1 MGAAIVVLINAKG
14 GSGAT
19 TLALEAART
28 LKRGSAPIALVD
40 ADLSGR
46 RTLSVLMDAVR
57 QFDQN
62 RTLGVYSLIASN
74 GITAVELT
82 DSLDNAFALRSDEID
97 SLVDKLGQQHET
109 IIVDAPA
116 PFAGPIRPFMVRA
129 SRYVIV
135 LEPNLLG
142 TSAARTLIGD
152 LAKFGIP
159 LSRIWIVTNLRG
171 GRAEISARELEKALG
186 GTVIAEVPGKGDRNY
201 ARAIEIFAKR
211 LSSAPIEPPLSTLR
225 ASSSIMASGGQ
236 TAPASAN
243 GHTSSNG
250 SGSGGGADATAPTR
264 QSNERRDR
272 LKAEIHE
279 AVTRR
284 IDVVAAS
291 RAHTDGQK
299 IAELRSQISDVTGQL
314 LAECSDVDTAEER
327 AELQQEIIDELL
339 GLGPL
344 EDLMRDAAV
353 SEIMVNGP
361 NIIYVE
367 RGGRITLTDRRFNDE
382 RHLRTIIERI
392 IAPLGRRI
400 DESSPMVD
408 ARLPDGSRVNAII
421 EPLALDGSTLTIRR
435 FGKKRLVMDD
445 LVRFGSIVP
454 EATALLRA
462 MVESRLNVVVSGGTG
477 SGKTTFLNI
486 MSNYIPNH
494 ERIVTIEDAAELM
507 LNQEHVVRLESRP
520 ANIEGRGAVIIRDLV
535 KNSLRM
541 RPDRIVI
548 GECRSGEALDM
559 LQAMNTGHD
568 GSMTTLHANTPRDA
582 LARMETLVLM
592 AGFDLPVRAIRE
604 QIASAVDAVVQIE
617 RMRDGSRKVTSITE
631 VVGME
636 GDIVTMQELIRYQP
650 KGVDANGKVI
660 GEFQYTGV
668 QPHYTSRFEE
678 AGVEFDV
685 RSLAK
690 LQSAGTLW

>member
-211 LSSAPIEPPLSTLR
+211 LSSAPNEPPLSTLR

-243 GHTSSNG
+243 GHASSNG
-250 SGSGGGADATAPTR
+250 SGSGGGADAAAPTR

>member
-1 MGAAIVVLINAKG
+1 MSAAITVLINAKG

-19 TLALEAART
+19 TLGLEAART
-28 LKRGSAPIALVD
+28 LKRGNTTVALVD

-46 RTLSVLMDAVR
+46 RTLSVLLDAVR
-57 QFDQN
+57 LFDEN
-62 RTLGVYSLIASN
+62 RTLGVYSLITSN

-82 DSLDNAFALRSDEID
+82 DSLDNAFALRVEEVD
-97 SLVDKLGQQHET
+97 SLVDKLAQQHEAV
-109 IIVDAPA
+109 IVDAPA
-116 PFAGPIRPFMVRA
+116 PFAAAVRPFMVRA

-142 TSAARTLIGD
+142 TSAARALIGD

-159 LSRIWIVTNLRG
+159 LARIWIVTNLRG

-186 GTVIAEVPGKGDRNY
+186 GTVVAEIPGKGDRNF
-201 ARAIEIFAKR
+201 ARAIETLAKR
-211 LSSAPIEPPLSTLR
+211 LATAPQEPPLTSLR
-225 ASSSIMASGGQ
+225 ASSSTTAASGGQ
-236 TAPASAN
+236 SPAASNGHAN
-243 GHTSSNG
+243 GASSNG
-250 SGSGGGADATAPTR
+250 HAASVEMKPQRANS
-264 QSNERRDR
+264 ERRNR

-299 IAELRSQISDVTGQL
+299 IAELRAQISEVTGQL
-314 LAECSDVDTAEER
+314 LTERADSDTVEER

-361 NIIYVE
+361 NVIYVE
-367 RGGRITLTDRRFNDE
+367 RGGRITLTDRHFNDE

-435 FGKKRLVMDD
+435 FGTKRLCMDD
-445 LVRFGSIVP
+445 LVKFGSITT
-454 EATALLRA
+454 EATGLLRA
-462 MVESRLNVVVSGGTG
+462 MVEARLNVVVSGGTG

-486 MSNYIPNH
+486 MSNYIPNG
-494 ERIVTIEDAAELM
+494 ERIVTIEDAAELL
-507 LNQEHVVRLESRP
+507 LNQDHVVRLESRP

-541 RPDRIVI
+541 RPDRIVV

-592 AGFDLPVRAIRE
+592 AGFELPVRAIRE

-636 GDIVTMQELIRYQP
+636 GDIVTMQELIRFQP
-650 KGVDANGKVI
+650 RGVDADGKVL

-678 AGVEFDV
+678 AGVDFDV

-690 LQSAGTLW
+690 MQSAGTLW